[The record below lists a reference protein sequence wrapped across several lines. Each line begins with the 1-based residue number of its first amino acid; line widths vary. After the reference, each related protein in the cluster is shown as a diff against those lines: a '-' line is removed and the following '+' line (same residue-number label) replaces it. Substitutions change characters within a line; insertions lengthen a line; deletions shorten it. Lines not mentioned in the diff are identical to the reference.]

1 MPYQRRTFES
11 RIDYSLILPVLM
23 LLSIGVVAIYIAV
36 GVLHFN
42 EVAVGMAH
50 RALRDDL
57 V

>member
-36 GVLHFN
+36 SHDYPDCLDCGGLLAQLYPHVF
-42 EVAVGMAH
+42 
-50 RALRDDL
+50 
-57 V
+57 